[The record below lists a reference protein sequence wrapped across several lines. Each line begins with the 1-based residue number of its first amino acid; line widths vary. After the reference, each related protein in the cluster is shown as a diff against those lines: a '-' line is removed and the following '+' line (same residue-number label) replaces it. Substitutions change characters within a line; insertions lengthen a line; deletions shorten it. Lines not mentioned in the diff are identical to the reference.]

1 MVEQID
7 RENEALQQWAE
18 EARSM
23 ERAIAEAVAGERIR
37 IIAAIRQPDAE
48 LHYVMKEALAKAYR
62 DGATDV
68 HNAWENDEH
77 SREPD
82 FGEAAS
88 DYGSHHATAALSA
101 AADHMEAGDAN

>member
-7 RENEALQQWAE
+7 RENEALQEWAE
-18 EARSM
+18 EGRRM
-23 ERAIAEAVAGERIR
+23 ERAIAEAVSAERAQILASLR
-37 IIAAIRQPDAE
+37 EPDAG

-101 AADHMEAGDAN
+101 AADAMEAGDAN